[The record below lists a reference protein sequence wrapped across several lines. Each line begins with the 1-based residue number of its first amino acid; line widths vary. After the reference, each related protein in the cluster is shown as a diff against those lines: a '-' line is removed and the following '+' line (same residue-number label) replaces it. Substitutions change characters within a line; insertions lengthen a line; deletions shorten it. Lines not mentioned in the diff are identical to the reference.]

1 LRVSRYSSAF
11 SHNDFACGP
20 LGERAAAANDKEEA
34 DYLRLLATSPLVIP
48 PSEMK
53 SNLHS
58 YKVLSADEEDAWNDL
73 FSEVVQG

>member
-1 LRVSRYSSAF
+1 
-11 SHNDFACGP
+11 
-20 LGERAAAANDKEEA
+20 
-34 DYLRLLATSPLVIP
+34 
-48 PSEMK
+48 MK